1 MDITR
6 SLSCETSDP
15 AMAGITAVNVVRQAI
30 VIRLMFSMALQPDN
44 LQRGR

>member
-6 SLSCETSDP
+6 NLSCDTSVP
-15 AMAGITAVNVVRQAI
+15 AMAGMITVNVVIQAI